1 MAVMRQHVSRD
12 DPPASL
18 EKDEPERFPIPTAP
32 RLIYT
37 LSNYASEVSN
47 ETRRYNMSFPNRYD
61 RNKIALSEEE
71 CAKLA
76 NKRIAIVGCG
86 GLGGAVIEALAR
98 IGVGYLRVIDGDVF
112 EESNLNRQLL
122 CTESALGREKA
133 LVAAERIA
141 AINSSVQAEPLV
153 TFLTESNAA
162 SLLSDVDCVVDCLDN
177 LEARFWTAHAC
188 QNRGLPLVYGAIAG
202 WFGQV
207 CTVYPGDVSF
217 VSIYGEPFGESQ
229 HKKLGNLPFTAY
241 SIAAFQ
247 ASEAVK
253 VVLGKPGQIRNR
265 LLMIDLL
272 DGSVDDMELR

>member
-1 MAVMRQHVSRD
+1 
-12 DPPASL
+12 
-18 EKDEPERFPIPTAP
+18 
-32 RLIYT
+32 
-37 LSNYASEVSN
+37 
-47 ETRRYNMSFPNRYD
+47 MSFPHRYD
-61 RNKIALSEEE
+61 RNMAALTEEE
-71 CAKLA
+71 CARLA
-76 NKRIAIVGCG
+76 EKRIAVVGCG

-122 CTESALGREKA
+122 CTESSLGREKS
-133 LVAAERIA
+133 LVAAERIG
-141 AINSSVQAEPLV
+141 AINGEVKAEPMV
-153 TFLTESNAA
+153 AFLSEGNAI

-177 LEARFWTAHAC
+177 LEARFWMAHAC
-188 QNRGLPLVYGAIAG
+188 QNAGLPLVYGAIAG

-217 VSIYGEPFGESQ
+217 VSIYGELFGESQ

-247 ASEAVK
+247 AAEAVK
-253 VVLGKPGQIRNR
+253 VVLEKPGQIRNR

>member
-1 MAVMRQHVSRD
+1 
-12 DPPASL
+12 
-18 EKDEPERFPIPTAP
+18 
-32 RLIYT
+32 
-37 LSNYASEVSN
+37 
-47 ETRRYNMSFPNRYD
+47 MSFPHRYD
-61 RNKIALSEEE
+61 RNMAALTEEE
-71 CAKLA
+71 CARLA
-76 NKRIAIVGCG
+76 EKRIAVVGCG

-98 IGVGYLRVIDGDVF
+98 IGVGHLRVIDGDVF

-122 CTESALGREKA
+122 CTESSLGREKA
-133 LVAAERIA
+133 LVAAERIE
-141 AINSSVQAEPLV
+141 AINGEVKAEPMV
-153 TFLTESNAA
+153 AFLSEGNAA

-177 LEARFWTAHAC
+177 LEARFWMAHAC
-188 QNRGLPLVYGAIAG
+188 QNAGLPLVYGAIAG

-247 ASEAVK
+247 AAEAVK
-253 VVLGKPGQIRNR
+253 VVLEKPGQIRNR